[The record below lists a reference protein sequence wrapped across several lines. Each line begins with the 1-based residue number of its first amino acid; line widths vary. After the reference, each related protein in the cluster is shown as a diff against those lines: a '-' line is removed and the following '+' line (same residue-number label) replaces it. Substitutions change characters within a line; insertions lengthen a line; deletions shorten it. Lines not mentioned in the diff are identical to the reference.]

1 MENQKN
7 HQHEMEGDLNQLISF
22 EVGNEEYGL
31 DILGVKEV
39 IRIREIT
46 RLPKAPSFVKGIIN
60 LRGDVIPIID
70 LRDKFGLENQE
81 YTDMTRVIVVDVDE
95 KLVGMVVDAASQVV
109 RIPADQI
116 EPPPPIVGGLSTEY
130 IRGVGKLDERLV
142 ILLNID
148 RILTQEEKI
157 ELAEMEQSMQK
168 STGSNGPKAEE
179 SHGPD
184 GPKAEQPA
192 EQEAV
197 LSGA

>member
-7 HQHEMEGDLNQLISF
+7 RQYEMEGDLNQLISF

-116 EPPPPIVGGLSTEY
+116 VPPPPIAGGLSTEY

-157 ELAEMEQSMQK
+157 ELVEMEQSIK
-168 STGSNGPKAEE
+168 E
-179 SHGPD
+179 SV
-184 GPKAEQPA
+184 ER
-192 EQEAV
+192 EAV
-197 LSGA
+197 SAG